1 MLREQTICTLIG
13 SSRAVRGWE
22 ARGGRPEVQDLEWE
36 GQGVNLE
43 EGWAA
48 MVGAEDQKGNRPPRK
63 AGCSTTDQAE
73 VGLGVQRGPFFLETG
88 VKNECWGRRDRD
100 FATERRS
107 SWGTG

>member
-48 MVGAEDQKGNRPPRK
+48 MVGAEIRR
-63 AGCSTTDQAE
+63 
-73 VGLGVQRGPFFLETG
+73 ETG
-88 VKNECWGRRDRD
+88 HQGKLDAAQQTKQRWGWVCREDP
-100 FATERRS
+100 S
-107 SWGTG
+107 SWKQE